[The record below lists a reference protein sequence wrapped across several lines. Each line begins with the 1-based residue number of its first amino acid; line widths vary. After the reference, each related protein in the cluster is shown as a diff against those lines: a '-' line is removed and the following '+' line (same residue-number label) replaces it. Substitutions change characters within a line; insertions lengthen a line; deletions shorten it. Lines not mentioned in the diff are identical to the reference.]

1 MSASVCAGTVM
12 EGANPMSDMIRRFLA
27 VAFVAVFG
35 LGVSACN
42 TFDGLGKDLNDAG
55 KAIGLVDDENT
66 N

>member
-1 MSASVCAGTVM
+1 M
-12 EGANPMSDMIRRFLA
+12 ANIFRRVLA
-27 VAFVAVFG
+27 FAFVAAFG

>member
-1 MSASVCAGTVM
+1 MSNM
-12 EGANPMSDMIRRFLA
+12 FRRIIA
-27 VAFVAVFG
+27 VAFVTVFG